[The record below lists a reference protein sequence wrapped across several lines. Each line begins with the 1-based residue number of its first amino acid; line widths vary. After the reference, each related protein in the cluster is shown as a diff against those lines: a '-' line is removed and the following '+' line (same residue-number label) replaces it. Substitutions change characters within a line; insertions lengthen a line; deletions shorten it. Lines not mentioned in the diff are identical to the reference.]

1 MNWRSE
7 FHRHLVAAMN
17 AIADTA
23 DARMASDPAN
33 CRSIRI
39 EAETALATLR
49 SDLQADPTWP
59 ADQRAAFEVW
69 RLELP

>member
-7 FHRHLVAAMN
+7 FHQHLVAAMN
-17 AIADTA
+17 ALCADA
-23 DARMASDPAN
+23 DARMLADPAN
-33 CRSIRI
+33 CRTIRI
-39 EAETALATLR
+39 EAETAFATLR
-49 SDLQADPTWP
+49 SELQSDPSWP